1 MRKGSTR
8 GDRKVSKNRGG
19 QGSLRV
25 STPPTAAPTAAALEE
40 MCLIQGQ
47 VDGSAPSQ
55 ASPPHV
61 LQTVKTRGRNIKI
74 SNSMEEIDEEDSA
87 TTLI

>member
-1 MRKGSTR
+1 MTLQTEIGKTR
-8 GDRKVSKNRGG
+8 NNLGG
-19 QGSLRV
+19 NNLLNV

-47 VDGSAPSQ
+47 EDGSVPSQ

-74 SNSMEEIDEEDSA
+74 SNSMEEIDEEDSV